1 MSILDKVKDMLP
13 KRKPANPK
21 ENLPKEKEQM
31 RRTFGFYCNK
41 NHGTTDEKLCPKCTA
56 LLSTVML
63 KIARCPY
70 GFTKPL
76 CDKCEI
82 MCFGPEKNKEFMN
95 IMKTATS
102 SSMLMKHPMTA
113 MKHKLAQVKIDMGK
127 QQAEMEKKKQAEAKE
142 KNAKEKAKAKEEAAK
157 NGTEAKS
164 AVSAPAKTSKKQNK
178 KKK

>member
-1 MSILDKVKDMLP
+1 
-13 KRKPANPK
+13 
-21 ENLPKEKEQM
+21 M

-164 AVSAPAKTSKKQNK
+164 AVSAPAKTSKKKNK

>member
-1 MSILDKVKDMLP
+1 M
-13 KRKPANPK
+13 
-21 ENLPKEKEQM
+21 
-31 RRTFGFYCNK
+31 
-41 NHGTTDEKLCPKCTA
+41 KLCPKCTA

-157 NGTEAKS
+157 NGAEAKS
-164 AVSAPAKTSKKQNK
+164 AVSAPAKTSKKKNK

>member
-1 MSILDKVKDMLP
+1 MSILDKMKDMLP

-41 NHGTTDEKLCPKCTA
+41 NHGTADEKLCPKCTA
-56 LLSTVML
+56 LLSTVMI

-82 MCFGPEKNKEFMN
+82 MCFGPEKNKEFMA

-127 QQAEMEKKKQAEAKE
+127 QQAELEKKKQAEAKE

-157 NGTEAKS
+157 NGTETKS
-164 AVSAPAKTSKKQNK
+164 AVSAPAKSSKKKNK